1 MGRLSSLTYR
11 DLETVI
17 KKLNF
22 EYRRQKGS
30 HKLYGHKDGRRVT
43 ISVHQGK
50 NIKDGLAHKIITKE
64 IGISIDEFFRIL
76 RGD

>member
-1 MGRLSSLTYR
+1 MGRLSSLTYK

-30 HKLYGHKDGRRVT
+30 HKLYGHKDGRRV
-43 ISVHQGK
+43 IINVHQGK
-50 NIKDGLAHKIITKE
+50 NIKEGLAHKIITKE